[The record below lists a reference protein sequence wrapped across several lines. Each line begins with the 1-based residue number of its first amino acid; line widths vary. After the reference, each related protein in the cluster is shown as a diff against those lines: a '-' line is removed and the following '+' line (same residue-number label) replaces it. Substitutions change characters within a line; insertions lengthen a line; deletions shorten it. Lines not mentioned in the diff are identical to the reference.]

1 MKTRSSCGCITG
13 AVAASKQAAD
23 KKKKM
28 FKLWRALLF
37 IAAISSILRRPL
49 RPSLDLQNGI
59 RSAVH
64 RRPHSFVSPNN
75 QRRSEWHSA
84 ALRGASRSWLMLP
97 QLERLEVEATFI
109 SRNLLTWVIELRP
122 ICVFFSSQNALKSGW
137 WRIRDC
143 GGHYSSCNPAE
154 VYFNFSTNL
163 LSACARHLV
172 PPACRLLSPS
182 SRPTQSPAEFFL
194 NILLRFPNNQTRTSE
209 ASRNE
214 INKLAETH

>member
-1 MKTRSSCGCITG
+1 
-13 AVAASKQAAD
+13 
-23 KKKKM
+23 M

-37 IAAISSILRRPL
+37 IAAISSILRRPR

-84 ALRGASRSWLMLP
+84 ALRGASRSWLMLS

-122 ICVFFSSQNALKSGW
+122 ICMVFSSQNALKSGW

-154 VYFNFSTNL
+154 VYFNFFHKFALSLRSAFSSASLPAALSVVSTD
-163 LSACARHLV
+163 SK
-172 PPACRLLSPS
+172 
-182 SRPTQSPAEFFL
+182 SRWIFLEYFAPFSKQSNTDKWSF
-194 NILLRFPNNQTRTSE
+194 
-209 ASRNE
+209 
-214 INKLAETH
+214 